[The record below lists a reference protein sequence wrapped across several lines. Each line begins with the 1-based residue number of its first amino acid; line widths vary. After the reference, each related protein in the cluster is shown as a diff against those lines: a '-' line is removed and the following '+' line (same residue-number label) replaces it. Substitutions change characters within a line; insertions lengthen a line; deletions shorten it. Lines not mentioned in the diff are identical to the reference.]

1 MRMYRYIDKLPGTLR
16 RRWFTLVDADDM
28 LDTHKTE
35 LAATVLVDSWCT
47 SKGEVAGTRTMVD
60 IKRVHEVCASS
71 CSFPS
76 AGSKHSNVMVLMDA
90 RWLRQ
95 QASSAADC
103 AH

>member
-1 MRMYRYIDKLPGTLR
+1 MCRYIDKLPSTLR

-47 SKGEVAGTRTMVD
+47 SKDEVSGTRTMVD
-60 IKRVHEVCASS
+60 IKRVHEVCTSITSS

-76 AGSKHSNVMVLMDA
+76 ADSKHSNVMVLMDA

-95 QASSAADC
+95 QS
-103 AH
+103 